1 MNGESSV
8 AGVCIRVF
16 EGVLNDSAV
25 VWLVTGATVVP
36 TWPFVPDPGL
46 VRSRMRG
53 ADIAQG
59 TTLTFLD
66 SHCEVNRD
74 WLQPLLHRVKEVS
87 QTEKQLKFLPPPSSR
102 ASTLVTSLRDPDGTD
117 CCPHFIDGGPKVSVQ
132 NKMSV

>member
-1 MNGESSV
+1 MNGESGG

-16 EGVLNDSAV
+16 EALNGSAV
-25 VWLVTGATVVP
+25 VWLATGATVVP
-36 TWPFVPDPGL
+36 TWSFVPDPGL

-87 QTEKQLKFLPPPSSR
+87 QTEKQLKFLPPTSSR
-102 ASTLVTSLRDPDGTD
+102 ASTLVTSLN
-117 CCPHFIDGGPKVSVQ
+117 CCRLALRA
-132 NKMSV
+132 